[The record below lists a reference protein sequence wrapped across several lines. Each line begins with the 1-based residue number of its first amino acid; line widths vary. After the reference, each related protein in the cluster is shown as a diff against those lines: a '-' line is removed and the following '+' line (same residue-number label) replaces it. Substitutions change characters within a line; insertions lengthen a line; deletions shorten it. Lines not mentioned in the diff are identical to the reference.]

1 MTRHAVLDNKTHND
15 LRIRTDAAAEL
26 GDDIM
31 ATLTVPSEF
40 RRVQAHFPILFRRET
55 GRDDFTALAMFGFE
69 NGENLFLEGTRWDA
83 GYRPLSLAI
92 GPFLIGRPA
101 GGEGSGQ
108 VHIDMEHP
116 RIAGGGEGVRLF
128 DENGMA
134 TPYLDEIAER
144 LGDLDE
150 GYRESRAFYDA
161 LLAYDLLEPFSLEV
175 TLDDG
180 SVNSLVGFHI
190 IDEAKL
196 RALDAEALG
205 ALHAAGHVMPMF
217 MALASL
223 SQLSALVARKNRRL
237 GGG

>member
-1 MTRHAVLDNKTHND
+1 MTRHAVLDNKTHRD
-15 LRIRTDAAAEL
+15 LRIRTDAGAEL
-26 GDDIM
+26 GDDVM

-55 GRDDFTALAMFGFE
+55 GRDDFTALAMFGFQT
-69 NGENLFLEGTRWDA
+69 GENLFLDGARWDA

-101 GGEGSGQ
+101 GGEGPGQ